1 MTAARSVQGWALWA
15 PPGLVASS
23 ADKSWCL
30 SQGRCLTQYIYKA
43 VSRSFGLGSTPEEQ
57 SVLGGPGDPWGWA
70 SLQGGTPGAPRE
82 TPMGS
87 PRGDPPRG
95 RAGSPPQGLPPRTPQ
110 TGMVQDLI
118 RMTCVVAR
126 LDTRC
131 FIFVMFCDELSGGLA
146 YHQYH
151 TPQKETT
158 IKERQNRP
166 PLRPPPSAV

>member
-1 MTAARSVQGWALWA
+1 MPWRIPCGDTVGGV
-15 PPGLVASS
+15 P
-23 ADKSWCL
+23 
-30 SQGRCLTQYIYKA
+30 
-43 VSRSFGLGSTPEEQ
+43 LGDP
-57 SVLGGPGDPWGWA
+57 LGGIPSG
-70 SLQGGTPGAPRE
+70 
-82 TPMGS
+82 
-87 PRGDPPRG
+87 
-95 RAGSPPQGLPPRTPQ
+95 TPQ

-166 PLRPPPSAV
+166 PLRPPPKCCIGLFCFQPCPTTPAPPHHASHPQPQKPHQPYQTPTKPLPDPYQTLAGATTQLAPTSS